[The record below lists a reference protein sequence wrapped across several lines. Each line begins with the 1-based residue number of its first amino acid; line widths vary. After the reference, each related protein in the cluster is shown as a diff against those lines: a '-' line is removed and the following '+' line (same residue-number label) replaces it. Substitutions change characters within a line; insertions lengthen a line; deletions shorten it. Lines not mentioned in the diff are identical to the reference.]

1 MTITYCDIT
10 KKQVPAATTNYTWET
25 KERRY
30 DTLLDKDLSPA
41 GKQKLEEDVYR
52 EMEQRKTFNF
62 MEHKRILEERLR
74 KNTK

>member
-30 DTLLDKDLSPA
+30 DTMLDKDLSPA
-41 GKQKLEEDVYR
+41 GMKKLEEDVFVD
-52 EMEQRKTFNF
+52 MESRRVFNF
-62 MEHKRILEERLR
+62 LEHKKILEEKLR
-74 KNTK
+74 KLSR

>member
-30 DTLLDKDLSPA
+30 DTILDKDLSPA
-41 GKQKLEEDVYR
+41 GMQKLEEDVYS

-62 MEHKRILEERLR
+62 MEHKKMLEDRLR
-74 KNTK
+74 KLTR